1 MPGHTHTHT
10 HTQSVCPPLFGN
22 LYFSLSPFAYLS
34 ARTHTHTHV
43 HVLYIHI
50 HRDSNYNR
58 THHSDRLLVFW
69 LSKQILKTLFSKPML
84 LLKARS
90 SSSDVLR
97 DISSKVQVA
106 SNIWFSWDI
115 NLGTKC
121 TNIHCSWPVC
131 EWRWYQCSLE
141 TTFHGYT
148 RHLPSW
154 DLYVYYV
161 NLKLLYTK
169 WSLKTLFCW
178 VLDPLNWEF
187 QKFRCFRKHYKHLFT
202 NDAIPRL
209 WGVTVY

>member
-1 MPGHTHTHT
+1 MHCIILHAVMDFTTELRCLATHTHTHT
-10 HTQSVCPPLFGN
+10 H
-22 LYFSLSPFAYLS
+22 SLSAPLYLAIS
-34 ARTHTHTHV
+34 IFHSLLLRTWARAHTHTHTYMY
-43 HVLYIHI
+43 YIYTYTGIVTTTEHI
-50 HRDSNYNR
+50 IVTD
-58 THHSDRLLVFW
+58 FW
-69 LSKQILKTLFSKPML
+69 SFGCQNKSSKHYSKPML

-154 DLYVYYV
+154 DLYVYM
-161 NLKLLYTK
+161 L
-169 WSLKTLFCW
+169 
-178 VLDPLNWEF
+178 
-187 QKFRCFRKHYKHLFT
+187 
-202 NDAIPRL
+202 I
-209 WGVTVY
+209 

>member
-1 MPGHTHTHT
+1 VSSFDTELCGDVISSKQLSVMHCIILHAVMDFTTELRCLAT

-34 ARTHTHTHV
+34 ARAHTHTHTHTC
-43 HVLYIHI
+43 VLYIHI

-106 SNIWFSWDI
+106 SNI
-115 NLGTKC
+115 
-121 TNIHCSWPVC
+121 
-131 EWRWYQCSLE
+131 
-141 TTFHGYT
+141 
-148 RHLPSW
+148 
-154 DLYVYYV
+154 
-161 NLKLLYTK
+161 
-169 WSLKTLFCW
+169 
-178 VLDPLNWEF
+178 
-187 QKFRCFRKHYKHLFT
+187 
-202 NDAIPRL
+202 
-209 WGVTVY
+209 